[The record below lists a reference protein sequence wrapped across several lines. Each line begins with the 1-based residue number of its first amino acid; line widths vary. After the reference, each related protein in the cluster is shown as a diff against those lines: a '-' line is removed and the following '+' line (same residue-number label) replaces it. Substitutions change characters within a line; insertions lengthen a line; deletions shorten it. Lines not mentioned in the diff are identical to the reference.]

1 MTSDD
6 SRRLVDE
13 GLARPLVIGGDGAS
27 GGNDGNGE
35 QNKSKGKK
43 QRKKKG
49 NRVGS
54 TAYRFH
60 FDATPPPTAQG
71 GNGGNGG
78 NAGFTPCTNFTGWLP
93 RRRHR
98 RIPAYKAQR
107 RRRSAF
113 RRSLEGASRR
123 HQDLETCGEGIII
136 MSGRRKSF
144 FPYRKALVL

>member
-78 NAGFTPCTNFTGWLP
+78 NAGF
-93 RRRHR
+93 RRLLLH
-98 RIPAYKAQR
+98 AVYQFHGMVASS
-107 RRRSAF
+107 SA
-113 RRSLEGASRR
+113 STYTCIQSPE
-123 HQDLETCGEGIII
+123 ETTE
-136 MSGRRKSF
+136 RV
-144 FPYRKALVL
+144 PTVP

>member
-78 NAGFTPCTNFTGWLP
+78 NAGFRRLLLHAVYQFHGMVASSSTSTYPCAQSEKKTTERVLTVTGTC
-93 RRRHR
+93 RGREHHIVAEACRHV
-98 RIPAYKAQR
+98 AKAPCR
-107 RRRSAF
+107 
-113 RRSLEGASRR
+113 
-123 HQDLETCGEGIII
+123 
-136 MSGRRKSF
+136 
-144 FPYRKALVL
+144 